1 MENNSG
7 QKATLRILYLE
18 DDSNDVV
25 LVQSVLE
32 AEGLDCQVVAVETKD
47 DFLAQADKGGFDLFF
62 ADYTLPSFDGMSAL
76 ALARKKYPD
85 VPFLFVTGTLGEELA
100 IESLK
105 NGATDY
111 IFKRRLPRLVP
122 SVLRALREVEERA
135 ERKKIEARMVQSEKL
150 SAVGQLAAGIA
161 HEINNPLGVILGFAQ
176 GMARRITP
184 GDRLEV
190 PIKSI
195 EREAVRCKN
204 LVQDLLT
211 FSRSTN
217 MERMPMDLNEAVKG
231 ALSLIQAQAKFRQ
244 VEVRTE
250 LTSHLPSILGS
261 KNQIQQV
268 VLNLANNGLD
278 AMAAGGILTVR
289 TELIKISPLYWVCL
303 KISDTGTGIPP
314 EILGKIFEPFF
325 TTKPVG
331 EGTGLGLSLVNEI
344 VQKHSGT
351 IDVQSNPG
359 FTEFCIKF
367 PTKI

>member
-1 MENNSG
+1 MENNNS
-7 QKATLRILYLE
+7 QKAPLRILYLE
-18 DDSNDVV
+18 DDPNDVA

-32 AEGLDCQVVAVETKD
+32 AGGLDCQVVSVETKD
-47 DFLAQADKGGFDLFF
+47 DFLSQADKGEFDFIF

-76 ALARKKYPD
+76 ALAREKYPD

-111 IFKRRLPRLVP
+111 ILKQRLPRLVP
-122 SVLRALREVEERA
+122 ALHRALREVEERT
-135 ERKKIEARMVQSEKL
+135 ERKKCEARMVQTEKL
-150 SAVGQLAAGIA
+150 SAVGQLAAGIS

-176 GMARRITP
+176 GMARQITP
-184 GDRLEV
+184 GDPLELPV
-190 PIKSI
+190 KSI
-195 EREAVRCKN
+195 EREAIRCKN

-211 FSRSTN
+211 FSRSTP
-217 MERMPMDLNEAVKG
+217 MELKSMDLNEAVKG

-244 VEVRTE
+244 VEVRSE
-250 LTSHLPSILGS
+250 LTPHLLSILGS

-268 VLNLANNGLD
+268 VVNLANNGLG
-278 AMAAGGILTVR
+278 AMAAGGILTIR
-289 TELIKISPLYWVCL
+289 TELIKISPPYWACL

-314 EILGKIFEPFF
+314 EILGKIFDPFF

-331 EGTGLGLSLVNEI
+331 KGTGLGLSLVNEI

-359 FTEFCIKF
+359 CTEFCIKF